1 MFFKR
6 PKPGVLPEWIIVG
19 LGNPGGEYSGTR
31 HNVGFETLDRIAVRN
46 RIKLDRSKHR
56 ARFGVGTI
64 GDTAVG
70 LVKPLTYMNL
80 SGQAV
85 APFAREWNVAPER
98 VLVVADDLDLAV
110 GVVKVRRSGSAGGH
124 NGHKS
129 LIQLL
134 RSQDYPRIKIGIG
147 KAGETID
154 HVLSRFDQNE
164 RKMIDEAIAKA
175 VKAAEI
181 AVNEG
186 IEAAMMATNGKEK
199 AESSAED

>member
-6 PKPGVLPEWIIVG
+6 RPKPEVHPEWLLVG

-31 HNVGFETLDRIAVRN
+31 HNVGFETIDRLAHRH

-56 ARFGVGTI
+56 ARYGLGTVG
-64 GDTAVG
+64 DVRVA

-85 APFAREWNVAPER
+85 APLCREWNITGER
-98 VLVVADDLDLAV
+98 IIVVADDLDLEV
-110 GVVKVRRSGSAGGH
+110 GVVKVRRKGSAGGH

-129 LIQLL
+129 LIQHL
-134 RSQDYPRIKIGIG
+134 RTQEYARVKIGIG

-154 HVLSRFDQNE
+154 HVLSRFAPSE
-164 RKMIDEAIAKA
+164 RTLIDEAIE
-175 VKAAEI
+175 KAAGACETI
-181 AVNEG
+181 LQEG
-186 IEAAMMATNGKEK
+186 IERAMMRTNER
-199 AESSAED
+199 S